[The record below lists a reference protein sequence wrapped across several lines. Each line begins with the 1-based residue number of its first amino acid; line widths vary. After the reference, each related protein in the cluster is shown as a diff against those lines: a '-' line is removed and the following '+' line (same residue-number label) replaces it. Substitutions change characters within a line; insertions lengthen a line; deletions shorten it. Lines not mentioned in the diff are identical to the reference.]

1 MDADE
6 ADLAREFSGS
16 VTLTVHDQ
24 EEVTLSPDQ
33 ARPAPPARQPARPLP
48 QTNTQRQCLSIA
60 DLSVSEA
67 CSVHMHMHPCMVG
80 QCIGGQCSGHV
91 CPGEAIHIVL
101 SGRAGAWRLLPRPSI

>member
-33 ARPAPPARQPARPLP
+33 ARAPSPALQLATAPTNKHSATMPLYCQPDLLKPSLFMPAPLHGDFIQLQP
-48 QTNTQRQCLSIA
+48 T
-60 DLSVSEA
+60 
-67 CSVHMHMHPCMVG
+67 
-80 QCIGGQCSGHV
+80 
-91 CPGEAIHIVL
+91 
-101 SGRAGAWRLLPRPSI
+101 